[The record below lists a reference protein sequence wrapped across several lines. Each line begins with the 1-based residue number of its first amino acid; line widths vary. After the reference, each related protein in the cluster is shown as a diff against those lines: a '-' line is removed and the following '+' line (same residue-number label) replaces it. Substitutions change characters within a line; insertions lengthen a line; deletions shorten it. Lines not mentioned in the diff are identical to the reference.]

1 MRSAVPIRVAAL
13 AALVA
18 LASACGGGTR
28 PQPQAQRERGPL
40 RLGFLLDN
48 IHERWE
54 KDRELFVARASELGA
69 EVLVRAAEGDHARQV
84 ALADELLGA
93 GVKALVIVP
102 HDLEKSAEIV
112 ERAKAKGVPVV
123 SYDRL
128 IRNAD
133 VDLYVSFDAEKIG
146 ALQANYLLTQ
156 APKGAYVLI
165 GGAPTDYNAKL
176 IREGQ
181 MRVLEPAVKKGD
193 IRIVADPW
201 AENWDAEAARTL
213 TEAALE
219 RARGRVTAVLASNDV
234 TAGGVIAA
242 LEARGLAGK
251 VLVSGQDAEL
261 EAVRRILAGTQTM
274 TVYKP
279 IRSLANL
286 AARNAIRLA
295 EGEPVET
302 AATIDNGRKP
312 VPAMLLDPIAVDKGN
327 LDYTVIADG
336 FQKREDVYRGA
347 ASGT

>member
-1 MRSAVPIRVAAL
+1 MRRAAPVRAAAL
-13 AALVA
+13 LALIA

-28 PQPQAQRERGPL
+28 PEAQRERGPL

-48 IHERWE
+48 LHERWE

-84 ALADELLGA
+84 ALADELLDA
-93 GVKALVIVP
+93 GVKALVLVP
-102 HDLEKSAEIV
+102 HDLEKAAEIV
-112 ERAKAKGVPVV
+112 EHARARGVPVV

-128 IRNAD
+128 VRNAD

-176 IREGQ
+176 IRAGQ

-201 AENWDAEAARTL
+201 AENWDAEAARKL
-213 TEAALE
+213 TQEALE

-234 TAGGVIAA
+234 TAGGAIAA

-251 VLVSGQDAEL
+251 VLVSGQDAEF

-302 AATIDNGRKP
+302 AVTIDNGRKQ

>member
-1 MRSAVPIRVAAL
+1 MRRAAPVRAAAL
-13 AALVA
+13 LALIP

-28 PQPQAQRERGPL
+28 PQAQRERGPL

-48 IHERWE
+48 LHERWE

-69 EVLVRAAEGDHARQV
+69 EVLVRAAEGDHVRQV
-84 ALADELLGA
+84 ALADELFDA
-93 GVKALVIVP
+93 GVKALVVVP
-102 HDLEKSAEIV
+102 HDLEKAAEIV
-112 ERAKAKGVPVV
+112 EHARARGVPVV

-128 IRNAD
+128 IRNAG

-156 APKGAYVLI
+156 APKGTYVLI

-176 IREGQ
+176 IRDGQ
-181 MRVLEPAVKKGD
+181 MRVLEPAVEKGD
-193 IRIVADPW
+193 IRIVAGPW
-201 AENWDAEAARTL
+201 AENWDAEAARKL
-213 TEAALE
+213 TEEALE

-234 TAGGVIAA
+234 TAGGAIAA
-242 LEARGLAGK
+242 LEARGLAGQ

-302 AATIDNGRKP
+302 AATIDNGRKQ
-312 VPAMLLDPIAVDKGN
+312 VPAMLLDPIAVDKAN

-336 FQKREDVYRGA
+336 FQKREDVYRTA